1 MDDATRE
8 YLKKT
13 LKMSEADL
21 DKVPRGFDKT
31 LARTAGWRIVA
42 EVTEAVYCLA
52 GLKAG
57 DRYVFQALP
66 TSIIAQESGPLC
78 IRALGPLMA
87 PVNAMLDR
95 LVTSRDP
102 NKGLFTHAQCYDPGL
117 EHGGLGHVHFRLYAE
132 KTGQA

>member
-1 MDDATRE
+1 MDDATKE
-8 YLKKT
+8 YIKKT

-31 LARTAGWRIVA
+31 
-42 EVTEAVYCLA
+42 LA

-117 EHGGLGHVHFRLYAE
+117 EHGGLGHVHFR
-132 KTGQA
+132 